1 MDLES
6 RSVNNAQ
13 EGQSNRKNHDHGAH
27 DQDGEYGAAKEAASW
42 RYHGLDNAS
51 VFYAHGDSNP
61 LVI

>member
-1 MDLES
+1 
-6 RSVNNAQ
+6 VNNAPV
-13 EGQSNRKNHDHGAH
+13 GQSKRSNHDHGAH